1 MRSSLGTILR
11 HDYEAAI
18 DEKSMLLSRKVVGQ
32 SQTDH
37 YRAGNFF
44 KNKGE
49 SKMNCGPRMSRI
61 AAISAA
67 ESESS
72 EMRAPQRRLKT
83 KKISDAN

>member
-1 MRSSLGTILR
+1 MRSSLGVVLH

-37 YRAGNFF
+37 CF

-61 AAISAA
+61 AAISAV

-83 KKISDAN
+83 RKTSDAN

>member
-1 MRSSLGTILR
+1 VRSSLGMILH

-18 DEKSMLLSRKVVGQ
+18 DEKSMLLS
-32 SQTDH
+32 
-37 YRAGNFF
+37 RAGNFF

-83 KKISDAN
+83 KKISAAN